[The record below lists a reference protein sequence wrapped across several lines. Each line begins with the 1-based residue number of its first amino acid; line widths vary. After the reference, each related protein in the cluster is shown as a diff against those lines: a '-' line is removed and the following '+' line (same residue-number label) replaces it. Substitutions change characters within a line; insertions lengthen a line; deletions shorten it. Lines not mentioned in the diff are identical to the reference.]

1 MSYIQYSTINNLTEV
16 NNIMYT
22 EIKTVKKSFYNEKA
36 VIAYFNSLSEILN
49 YIDTSKTKHSDDYD
63 FEQNFKNIADYK
75 LMQKFN
81 LVENYEEATK
91 LAKIGWEKG
100 KENIKNLL
108 DTKYNINADS
118 VKTKPEYSIA
128 GYQCSVPRYLQ
139 GIPTNMINSKRVP
152 AKQKTM
158 TVVKH
163 IGFSADVS
171 TDTIIDNSAKSLAI
185 VQKLESQGVR
195 CNLDIISPVTT
206 PNGKQVLTIRVRIKN
221 STEKLNL
228 GVIAFALSHPDMLRR
243 IIFAARVCIA
253 FDENIP
259 DIRKTAFI
267 HTAGSSIYSRE
278 VITEEFLKPGE
289 KYLHNFISSVDE
301 EVEKFNKI

>member
-1 MSYIQYSTINNLTEV
+1 MSYIQYSIINNLTEV
-16 NNIMYT
+16 NNIMHT
-22 EIKTVKKSFYNEKA
+22 EIKTVKNSFYDEKA
-36 VIAYFNSLSEILN
+36 VIVYFNSLSEILN
-49 YIDTSKTKHSDDYD
+49 YIDTSKTKYSDDYG
-63 FEQNFKNIADYK
+63 FEQNFRSIADYK
-75 LMQKFN
+75 PMQKFN
-81 LVENYEEATK
+81 LVENYEEAAK
-91 LAKIGWEKG
+91 LAKTGWEKG

-163 IGFSADVS
+163 IGFLADVS
-171 TDTIIDNSAKSLAI
+171 TDTIIDNSAKALAI

-243 IIFAARVCIA
+243 IIFAARVCVA

-259 DIRKTAFI
+259 DIPKTAFI

-278 VITEEFLKPGE
+278 VIIEKFLKPGE

>member
-1 MSYIQYSTINNLTEV
+1 
-16 NNIMYT
+16 MYT
-22 EIKTVKKSFYNEKA
+22 EIKTIKSCGNAKSIT
-36 VIAYFNSLSEILN
+36 VYFNSLSELLK
-49 YIDTSKTKHSDDYD
+49 YIDNSPAKTCNV
-63 FEQNFKNIADYK
+63 FEKRVNYK
-75 LMQKFN
+75 FLKGFN
-81 LVENYEEATK
+81 LVRSYEEAVE
-91 LAKIGWEKG
+91 LAKTGWEDG
-100 KENIKNLL
+100 KKSIKNLL

-163 IGFSADVS
+163 VGFLGDVS
-171 TDTIIDNSAKSLAI
+171 TDTIIDNSAKALAI

-195 CNLDIISPVTT
+195 CNLDIISPATTSHFLKSKEEIIVT
-206 PNGKQVLTIRVRIKN
+206 VRVRIKN

-243 IIFAARVCIA
+243 IIFAARVCVA
-253 FDENIP
+253 NDENIP
-259 DIRKTAFI
+259 DIPKNSFDWTI
-267 HTAGSSIYSRE
+267 GSSMYDRE
-278 VITEEFLKPGE
+278 VITGELLKPGE
-289 KYLHNFISSVDE
+289 KYLHNFISSVDD

>member
-1 MSYIQYSTINNLTEV
+1 
-16 NNIMYT
+16 MYT
-22 EIKTVKKSFYNEKA
+22 EIKTIKSLKSCGNTKSIT
-36 VIAYFNSLSEILN
+36 VYFNSLSELLK
-49 YIDTSKTKHSDDYD
+49 YIDNSPAKICDV
-63 FEQNFKNIADYK
+63 FEKRVNYK
-75 LMQKFN
+75 KLKDFN
-81 LVENYEEATK
+81 LVGNYDDAVK
-91 LAKIGWEKG
+91 LAKTGWEEG
-100 KENIKNLL
+100 KKNIKNFL

-152 AKQKTM
+152 TKQKTM

-163 IGFSADVS
+163 IGFLADVS
-171 TDTIIDNSAKSLAI
+171 TDTIIDNSAKALAI

-195 CNLDIISPVTT
+195 CNLDIISPATT
-206 PNGKQVLTIRVRIKN
+206 SRFGGIIVTIRVRIKN

-243 IIFAARVCIA
+243 IIFAVRVCVA
-253 FDENIP
+253 KDENIP
-259 DIRKTAFI
+259 DIPKNSFDWTI
-267 HTAGSSIYSRE
+267 GSSMYDRE
-278 VITEEFLKPGE
+278 VITGELLKPGE
-289 KYLHNFISSVDE
+289 KYLHNFISSVDD

>member
-1 MSYIQYSTINNLTEV
+1 
-16 NNIMYT
+16 MYT
-22 EIKTVKKSFYNEKA
+22 EIKTNKKSFYDEKA
-36 VIAYFNSLSEILN
+36 IIVYFSSLSEILN
-49 YIDTSKTKHSDDYD
+49 YIDTSKTKHSDDYS
-63 FEQNFKNIADYK
+63 FEQNFKSIADYK

-108 DTKYNINADS
+108 DTKYNIINANS
-118 VKTKPEYSIA
+118 IKTKPEYSIA

-152 AKQKTM
+152 TKQKTM

-163 IGFSADVS
+163 IGFLATVS
-171 TDTIIDNSAKSLAI
+171 TDTIIDNSAKALAI

-206 PNGKQVLTIRVRIKN
+206 PNGTQVLTIRVRIKN

-259 DIRKTAFI
+259 DIPKTTFANS
-267 HTAGSSIYSRE
+267 AGSTIYDRE
-278 VITEEFLKPGE
+278 IITEEFLKPGE
-289 KYLHNFISSVDE
+289 KYLHNFISSVDD

>member
-1 MSYIQYSTINNLTEV
+1 
-16 NNIMYT
+16 MYT
-22 EIKTVKKSFYNEKA
+22 EIKTNKKSFYDEKA
-36 VIAYFNSLSEILN
+36 IIVYFSSLSEILN
-49 YIDTSKTKHSDDYD
+49 YINKFVEKNSFD
-63 FEQNFKNIADYK
+63 FKCNFECLADYK
-75 LMQKFN
+75 PNQNFN
-81 LVENYEEATK
+81 LVENYEEAVK
-91 LAKIGWEKG
+91 LAKTGWEKG
-100 KENIKNLL
+100 KENINNLL
-108 DTKYNINADS
+108 NTKYNINANS

-163 IGFSADVS
+163 IGFLADVS
-171 TDTIIDNSAKSLAI
+171 TETIIDNSAKALAI
-185 VQKLESQGVR
+185 VQKLESQGIR

-206 PNGKQVLTIRVRIKN
+206 PNGTQVLTIRVRIKN

-243 IIFAARVCIA
+243 IIFAARVCVA

-259 DIRKTAFI
+259 DIPKTTFANS
-267 HTAGSSIYSRE
+267 AGSTIYDRE
-278 VITEEFLKPGE
+278 IITEEFLKPGE
-289 KYLHNFISSVDE
+289 KYLHNFISSVDD

>member
-1 MSYIQYSTINNLTEV
+1 
-16 NNIMYT
+16 MYT
-22 EIKTVKKSFYNEKA
+22 EIKTVKSYGNTKSIT
-36 VIAYFNSLSEILN
+36 VYFNSLSELLK
-49 YIDTSKTKHSDDYD
+49 YIDDSPAKTCNVFDK
-63 FEQNFKNIADYK
+63 QVNYK
-75 LMQKFN
+75 KKGESFN
-81 LVENYEEATK
+81 LVGSYEKAVN
-91 LAKIGWEKG
+91 LAKIGWEEG
-100 KENIKNLL
+100 KKSIKNLL

-163 IGFSADVS
+163 VGFLGDVS
-171 TDTIIDNSAKSLAI
+171 TKTIIDNSAKALAI
-185 VQKLESQGVR
+185 VQKLEAQGIR
-195 CNLDIISPVTT
+195 CNLDIISPATT
-206 PNGKQVLTIRVRIKN
+206 SQFLKEERIVTIRVRIKN

-243 IIFAARVCIA
+243 IIFAARICVA

-259 DIRKTAFI
+259 DIPKDSFNWNIGA
-267 HTAGSSIYSRE
+267 SMYDRE
-278 VITEEFLKPGE
+278 IITGELLKPGE
-289 KYLHNFISSVDE
+289 KYLHNFISSVDD
-301 EVEKFNKI
+301 EVERFNKI

>member
-1 MSYIQYSTINNLTEV
+1 
-16 NNIMYT
+16 MYT
-22 EIKTVKKSFYNEKA
+22 EIKIIKKSFYDEKA
-36 VIAYFNSLSEILN
+36 TIVYFNSLSEILN
-49 YIDTSKTKHSDDYD
+49 YINKFIEKNSFD
-63 FEQNFKNIADYK
+63 FKCNFECIADYK
-75 LMQKFN
+75 PKQNFN
-81 LVENYEEATK
+81 LAENYEEAVK
-91 LAKIGWEKG
+91 LAKTGWEKG
-100 KENIKNLL
+100 KENINNLL
-108 DTKYNINADS
+108 NTKYNINANS
-118 VKTKPEYSIA
+118 IKTKPEYSIA

-152 AKQKTM
+152 TKQKTM

-163 IGFSADVS
+163 IGFLATVS
-171 TDTIIDNSAKSLAI
+171 VDTIIDNSAKALAI

-195 CNLDIISPVTT
+195 CNLDIISPVII

-243 IIFAARVCIA
+243 IIFAARVCVA

-259 DIRKTAFI
+259 DIPKTTFANS
-267 HTAGSSIYSRE
+267 AGSTIYDRE
-278 VITEEFLKPGE
+278 IITEEFLKPGE
-289 KYLHNFISSVDE
+289 KYLHNFISSVDD